1 MDGNL
6 QRQHQGL
13 FEIINDL
20 NQALDIGRGAD
31 VMDKILTQLVE
42 YANMHFAAEEA
53 LMEKYAFPSLPT
65 HKVEYQAFARN
76 VAKYLDDFKSGKV
89 GAPPALLFL
98 PSILAERAHPQE
110 RQGL

>member
-1 MDGNL
+1 M
-6 QRQHQGL
+6 

-89 GAPPALLFL
+89 GAPSALLLFL
-98 PSILAERAHPQE
+98 QSWLKEHILKSDKAYSGYLTQR
-110 RQGL
+110 GVK